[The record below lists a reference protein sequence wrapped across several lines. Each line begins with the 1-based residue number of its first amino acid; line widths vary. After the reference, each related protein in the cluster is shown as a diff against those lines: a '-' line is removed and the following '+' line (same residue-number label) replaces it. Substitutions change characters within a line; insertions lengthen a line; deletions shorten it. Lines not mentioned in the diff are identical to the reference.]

1 MVTKAARLS
10 TYGSP
15 DRVKFADT
23 SSLSEASRQAIQAV
37 NEHEVMT
44 ASSGS
49 RFDPKQILVREQAAA
64 ILVRLQKLIP
74 EAFY

>member
-44 ASSGS
+44 GSGG

>member
-23 SSLSEASRQAIQAV
+23 SSLSEASRKAIQGV

-44 ASSGS
+44 GSGVLRS
-49 RFDPKQILVREQAAA
+49 KADSGA
-64 ILVRLQKLIP
+64 
-74 EAFY
+74 